1 MVIYNGKTRWTAAV
15 DVHDLIE
22 PVPEPLSRYVPA
34 QTYWLLDEGRTGEEA
49 LPPTEN
55 TFAEVVRLENSPDPA
70 AMQEVIARL
79 TRRLA
84 SPEHNSLRIALT
96 TWIKKVLL
104 KKKLLN
110 DDTLEINDLDEVT
123 TMLEERMEQWSQK
136 LRQEGK
142 IEGEAAVLERLLF
155 KRFGP
160 LTKATEQKLKTATLT
175 QLEIWTD
182 RILDATRIEDVFSIH

>member
-1 MVIYNGKTRWTAAV
+1 MPT
-15 DVHDLIE
+15 
-22 PVPEPLSRYVPA
+22 

-49 LPPTEN
+49 LPPAEN
-55 TFAEVVRLENSPDPA
+55 TFAEVVRLENSPDPE

-104 KKKLLN
+104 KKKILN

-136 LRQEGK
+136 LRQEGRMEGK